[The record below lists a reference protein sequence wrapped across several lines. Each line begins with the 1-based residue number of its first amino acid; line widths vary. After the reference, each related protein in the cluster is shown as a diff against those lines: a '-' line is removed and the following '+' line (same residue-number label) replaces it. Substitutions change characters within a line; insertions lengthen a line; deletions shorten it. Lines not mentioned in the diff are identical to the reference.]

1 MTRHTPPCPPAA
13 RRAVPSRRV
22 GIDMA
27 AGPTDLMILA
37 DADASADPG
46 TVAAGLVGQMERG
59 AARARRR
66 LGRRN
71 GRAGPLNG
79 SGPGRPRAAGRPAR
93 DHSHRRAMFR
103 VLGDLF

>member
-1 MTRHTPPCPPAA
+1 M
-13 RRAVPSRRV
+13 PSRRV

-27 AGPTDLMILA
+27 AGPTDLMILADADA

-71 GRAGPLNG
+71 GRAGP
-79 SGPGRPRAAGRPAR
+79 
-93 DHSHRRAMFR
+93 
-103 VLGDLF
+103 